1 MPSRWRALRVLP
13 LALAAVLA
21 LPGAA
26 SAARPGY
33 GPIQFVDRELA
44 GGEPLVFYDAVHKS
58 YIYTSHEGTT
68 HLYQPGLSS
77 PFEFVPNYRNQV
89 NIWFSKNGGKSW
101 TRDDYAGTGFSTP
114 PAQNQGFSDPDLTQ
128 DAGGRV
134 YNTGIDLAND
144 ALFSTNDG
152 GVTWDRGTAQCH
164 DGDRPW
170 LAGAAR
176 DQVFMASDALEE
188 SVQGSGHEI
197 FESTDGGQTC
207 SASGIPDFGSTAD
220 GGSYMGY
227 GKLYWNPRL
236 HKLVEPTLYMDSAGK
251 QTGIGAST
259 WQRGASKFTPVKAAS
274 VKVFAHFPITIFDRS
289 DRLYLIWD
297 TDTRQAGTSGGCSG
311 APTPAANSIQM
322 AVSKDFGK
330 TWSAPREVAS
340 FRGKRVFWP
349 WAVAGDR
356 GQLSIVYYV
365 SDRLAD
371 PDCQDSSIS
380 ISETRVTAADSAK
393 PGFVTQDV
401 SKRAIHKASTVCQ
414 GGTTCVAT
422 GQDRRLG
429 DFFTNALDQNGC
441 VMIAS
446 GDTTVPSAQTG
457 GPRPVSLPILI
468 RQTTGASLTGRDC
481 ATGKPLAG
489 RCPDRIRPHSR
500 VTAVRASRRGIAA
513 RGRARDR
520 ACKHRRGR
528 VRSVRVAVA
537 RYVPGR
543 DRCRY
548 LSRKG
553 RLGRASSCHRGH
565 YLRARGRG
573 RWRLKVHGRLPA
585 GRYEIRARAR
595 DTARNRE
602 RGRTRANSRK
612 FRIR

>member
-1 MPSRWRALRVLP
+1 MRARLGVPLLLL
-13 LALAAVLA
+13 LALLAV
-21 LPGAA
+21 PGVA
-26 SAARPGY
+26 SAAAPGY
-33 GPIQFVDRELA
+33 GPVQFVDKELA

-58 YIYTSHEGTT
+58 YIYTAHEGTT
-68 HLYQPGLSS
+68 HLYRPGLAS

-101 TRDDYAGTGFSTP
+101 TRDNYAAGFQTP

-128 DAGGRV
+128 DDAGRV

-170 LAGAAR
+170 LAGAAK
-176 DQVFMASDALEE
+176 DQVFMATDAVEE
-188 SVQGSGHEI
+188 SAQGSGHTI
-197 FESTDGGQTC
+197 FESKDGGDTC
-207 SASGIPDFGSTAD
+207 STSGIPDFGSTAD
-220 GGSYMGY
+220 GGSYTGY
-227 GKLYWNPRL
+227 GKLYWNPRA
-236 HKLVEPTLYMDSAGK
+236 HKLVEPVLYSDSKGNQNA
-251 QTGIGAST
+251 IGAST
-259 WQRGASKFTPVKAAS
+259 WQRGESKFNPVKVAS

-297 TDTRQAGTSGGCSG
+297 TDDRQAGTSGGCDG
-311 APTPAANSIQM
+311 KPTPATNSIQM

-330 TWSAPREVAS
+330 TWSAPRTVAS
-340 FRGKRVFWP
+340 IPNKRVFWP
-349 WAVAGDR
+349 WAVAGDQ
-356 GQLSIVYYV
+356 GEVSIVYYV

-371 PDCQDSSIS
+371 QDCQDSSIS
-380 ISETRVTAADSAK
+380 INETRVSGADTGS
-393 PGFVTQDV
+393 PSFITQDV
-401 SKRAIHKASTVCQ
+401 AKRPIHKTSTVCQ

-429 DFFTNALDQNGC
+429 DFFTNALDDNGC
-441 VMIAS
+441 VMVAS
-446 GDTTVPSAQTG
+446 GDTTIPSDQTG

-468 RQTTGASLTGRDC
+468 RQTSGPSLTGIDC

-489 RCPDRIRPHSR
+489 ACPDRIRPNSR
-500 VTAVRASRRGIAA
+500 VTRIRRSRRGIVA

-520 ACKHRRGR
+520 GCRHRVKSVRIAVAKY
-528 VRSVRVAVA
+528 VRSHR
-537 RYVPGR
+537 R

-548 LSRKG
+548 LKKNGRFTRVTSCHKG
-553 RLGRASSCHRGH
+553 R
-565 YLRARGRG
+565 YLRARGAA
-573 RWRLKVHGRLPA
+573 RWRFKLRHRLPA

-595 DTARNRE
+595 DRAGNRE
-602 RGRTRANSRK
+602 RGRTRANSKR

>member
-1 MPSRWRALRVLP
+1 MRALRAVLFVP
-13 LALAAVLA
+13 LVLA
-21 LPGAA
+21 LILPVAA

-58 YIYTSHEGTT
+58 YIYTAHEGTT
-68 HLYQPGLSS
+68 HLYRPGLES

-101 TRDDYAGTGFSTP
+101 TRDNYAGTGFQTP

-170 LAGAAR
+170 LAGANR
-176 DQVFMASDALEE
+176 DQVFMATDAVEE
-188 SVQGSGHEI
+188 SLQGSGHTI
-197 FESTDGGQTC
+197 FESKDGGQTC
-207 SASGIPDFGSTAD
+207 STSGIPDFGSTAD
-220 GGSYMGY
+220 GGSYTGY
-227 GKLYWNPRL
+227 GKLYWNPRA
-236 HKLVEPTLYMDSAGK
+236 HKLVEPVLYTDSKGTQNA
-251 QTGIGAST
+251 IGAST
-259 WQRGASKFTPVKAAS
+259 WQRGASKFSPVKAAS
-274 VKVFAHFPITIFDRS
+274 VKVFAHFPITIFDRD

-297 TDTRQAGTSGGCSG
+297 TDARQAGTGGGCDG
-311 APTPAANSIQM
+311 KPTPATNAIQM

-330 TWSAPREVAS
+330 TWSAARTVAS
-340 FRGKRVFWP
+340 IPGKRVFWP

-356 GQLSIVYYV
+356 GELSIVYYV
-365 SDRLAD
+365 SDHLAD

-380 ISETRVTAADSAK
+380 IDETRVTGADTGK
-393 PGFVTQDV
+393 PTFFTQDV
-401 SKRAIHKASTVCQ
+401 AKRPIHKASTVCQ

-429 DFFTNALDQNGC
+429 DFFTNALDENGC
-441 VMIAS
+441 VMVAS
-446 GDTTVPSAQTG
+446 GDTTVPSDQTG

-468 RQTTGASLTGRDC
+468 RQTTGPSLTGIDC
-481 ATGKPLAG
+481 ATGKPLA
-489 RCPDRIRPHSR
+489 CPDRVRPHSR
-500 VTAVRASRRGIAA
+500 VTAIRRSRRGIRA
-513 RGRARDR
+513 RGRARDQ
-520 ACKHRRGR
+520 ACKHRPGR
-528 VRSVRVAVA
+528 VRSVRISLA

-548 LSRKG
+548 LRRGGRFGRK
-553 RLGRASSCHRGH
+553 SSCHKGK
-565 YLRARGRG
+565 YLRARGAG
-573 RWRLKVHGRLPA
+573 RWKISIRGDLPP

-595 DTARNRE
+595 DRAGNRE
-602 RGRTRANSRK
+602 RGRTRANSRR
-612 FRIR
+612 FRVR

>member
-1 MPSRWRALRVLP
+1 MRARVAVALLP
-13 LALAAVLA
+13 LLLLLAV
-21 LPGAA
+21 PGFA
-26 SAARPGY
+26 SAASPGY

-58 YIYTSHEGTT
+58 YIYTAHEGTT
-68 HLYQPGLSS
+68 HLYRPGLSS

-101 TRDDYAGTGFSTP
+101 TRDNYAGTGYQTP

-170 LAGAAR
+170 LAGANR
-176 DQVFMASDALEE
+176 DQVFMATDAVEE
-188 SVQGSGHEI
+188 SAQGSGHTI
-197 FESTDGGQTC
+197 FESKDGGQTC
-207 SASGIPDFGSTAD
+207 STSGTPDFGNTAD
-220 GGSYMGY
+220 GGSYTGY

-236 HKLVEPTLYMDSAGK
+236 HKLVEPVLYSDSKGSQNA
-251 QTGIGAST
+251 IGAAT
-259 WQRGASKFTPVKAAS
+259 WQRGQTKFNPVKAAS
-274 VKVFAHFPITIFDRS
+274 VKVFAHFPITVFDRD

-297 TDTRQAGTSGGCSG
+297 TDARQAGTSGGCDG
-311 APTPAANSIQM
+311 KPTPATNAIQM

-330 TWSAPREVAS
+330 TWSKPRTVAS
-340 FRGKRVFWP
+340 FSGQRVFWP

-356 GQLSIVYYV
+356 GELSIVYYV
-365 SDRLAD
+365 SDRLSD
-371 PDCQDSSIS
+371 PDCQDSTIS
-380 ISETRVTAADSAK
+380 INETRVSGADTGT
-393 PGFVTQDV
+393 PVFVTQDV
-401 SKRAIHKASTVCQ
+401 AKRPIHKSSTVCQ

-441 VMIAS
+441 VMVAS
-446 GDTTVPSAQTG
+446 GDTTVPSTQTG
-457 GPRPVSLPILI
+457 GPRPVSLPILV
-468 RQTTGASLTGRDC
+468 RQTSGPSLTGIDC
-481 ATGKPLAG
+481 ATGKRLANA
-489 RCPDRIRPHSR
+489 CPDRIRPNSR
-500 VTAVRASRRGIAA
+500 VTSVRRSRRGIVA

-520 ACKHRRGR
+520 GCRHR
-528 VRSVRVAVA
+528 VRSVRIAVA

-548 LSRKG
+548 LRRDG
-553 RLGRASSCHRGH
+553 RLGRASSCHRGK
-565 YLRARGRG
+565 YLRARGAR
-573 RWRLKVHGRLPA
+573 RWRLKVRARLPA

-595 DTARNRE
+595 DRAGNRE

>member
-1 MPSRWRALRVLP
+1 MRARLAVP
-13 LALAAVLA
+13 LLLLLSLLA
-21 LPGAA
+21 LPSVAA
-26 SAARPGY
+26 AARPGY
-33 GPIQFVDRELA
+33 SPIEFVDHDLA
-44 GGEPLVFYDAVHKS
+44 GGEPLVLYDAVHKS
-58 YIYTSHEGTT
+58 YIYTAHEGTT
-68 HLYQPGLSS
+68 HLYRPGLSS

-89 NIWFSKNGGKSW
+89 NIWFSTNRGKSW
-101 TRDDYAGTGFSTP
+101 TRDNFAGTGFATP

-128 DAGGRV
+128 DSGGRV

-170 LAGAAR
+170 LAGANR
-176 DQVFMASDALEE
+176 DQVFMATDAVEE
-188 SVQGSGHEI
+188 SAQGSGHNI
-197 FESTDGGQTC
+197 FESKDGGQTC
-207 SASGIPDFGSTAD
+207 SVSGIPDFGSTAD
-220 GGSYMGY
+220 GGSYTGY
-227 GKLYWNPRL
+227 GKLYWNPRV
-236 HKLVEPTLYMDSAGK
+236 HKLVEPALYMDGNGT

-259 WQRGASKFTPVKAAS
+259 WQPGATKFSPVKAAS

-297 TDTRQAGTSGGCSG
+297 SDTRQAGTTGGCDG
-311 APTPAANSIQM
+311 KPTPATNAIQM

-330 TWSAPREVAS
+330 TWSAARTVAS
-340 FRGKRVFWP
+340 FSGKRVFWP

-356 GQLSIVYYV
+356 GELSIVYYV

-380 ISETRVTAADSAK
+380 ISETRVTGADGGS
-393 PGFVTQDV
+393 PTFVTQDV
-401 SKRAIHKASTVCQ
+401 SRRPIHKASTVCQ

-429 DFFTNALDQNGC
+429 DFFTNALDQYGC

-446 GDTTVPSAQTG
+446 GDTTVPSTQTG

-468 RQTTGASLTGRDC
+468 RQTSGPSLTNRDC
-481 ATGKPLAG
+481 ATGEPLAS

-500 VTAVRASRRGIAA
+500 VTKVRRTRRAIAA
-513 RGRARDR
+513 RGRARDL

-528 VRSVRVAVA
+528 VRSVRIAIA
-537 RYVPGR
+537 RYVPGH

-548 LSRKG
+548 LRRNG
-553 RLGRASSCHRGH
+553 RLGRASSCHRGR
-565 YLRARGRG
+565 YLRARGGG
-573 RWRLKVHGRLPA
+573 RWRIRIRGRLPA

-595 DTARNRE
+595 DAAGNRE
-602 RGRTRANSRK
+602 RGRTHANSRR
-612 FRIR
+612 FRVR